1 MITNAKHL
9 AELNSPIQTINSRVE
24 LHNGSTLVQ
33 ICTCED
39 YVSSFTVERVGENKF
54 FGYGICHKLT
64 AHFIDINREL
74 NLTNIDF
81 IEVTYGV
88 DGDFIYPYPIFY
100 IEEVYRDETTNEIKV
115 TAFDA
120 LYKATDY
127 TVSDLG
133 LASYTIG
140 SFAAAIA
147 TKLGLPMKIIGV
159 DDGAFDTYFQGGAN
173 FDGTENLRAALNAV
187 AEATQTIYYISGDWE
202 LTFKRLKQSDPSVLT
217 IDKDKYIELQTEASH
232 TLAAIAA
239 VTELGDNLIEPSD
252 YSPEDGV
259 VQYVRNNPFWE
270 LREDAASLLSKA
282 KAAVEGL
289 TINPFECPD
298 WTGNYLLEIGDK
310 ITLIAQDDTEI
321 NTRLVDDVI
330 TFDGTLTQSTRWEY
344 SEDEAE
350 TFTNPTSLGDALNQT
365 FARVDKVNKE
375 ITLLVSDNS
384 DNKRVINSLKLTTE
398 GLDASVKTTE
408 QKIDEATNK
417 ISELEKEVS
426 LKVSPN
432 DVTIAIQSELSTG
445 VEKVVTSDKKY
456 KFDDTGLNISSS
468 GSVMSTVIT
477 EDGMTVSRDNEEVL
491 IANNK
496 GVTAEDL
503 HAKTYLIIG
512 NNSRF
517 EDWDGN
523 RTACF
528 WIGGNN

>member
-1 MITNAKHL
+1 MLTNEKHL
-9 AELNSPIQTINSRVE
+9 TALNSPIQTINSRVE
-24 LHNGSTLVQ
+24 LHKGSTLVQ

-64 AHFIDINREL
+64 ANFIDVNREL

-127 TVSDLG
+127 IVSDLR

-140 SFAAAIA
+140 TFAAAIA

-159 DDGAFDTYFQGGAN
+159 DEDDGVFDTYFPEGAN
-173 FDGTENLRAALNAV
+173 FDGTENLRVALNAI

-202 LTFKRLKQSDPSVLT
+202 LTFKRLNQSDPSALT
-217 IDKDKYIELQTEASH
+217 IDKDKYIELQTGTDCH
-232 TLAAIAA
+232 LTAIAS
-239 VTELGDNLIEPSD
+239 VTELGDNLVSGNQE
-252 YSPEDGV
+252 EGTT
-259 VQYVRNNPFWE
+259 QYVRNNPFWE
-270 LREDAASLLSKA
+270 LREDAATLLDNA
-282 KAAVEGL
+282 LAAVEGL

-310 ITLIAQDDTEI
+310 ITLIAENDSEI

-350 TFTNPTSLGDALNQT
+350 TFTNPTSLGDVLNQT
-365 FARVDKVNKE
+365 IAKVDKANKE
-375 ITLLVSDNS
+375 ITLLTSSNELNKTSIGSLTVTTGQIRAEVSSVETMYD
-384 DNKRVINSLKLTTE
+384 DLE
-398 GLDASVKTTE
+398 GR
-408 QKIDEATNK
+408 TNK
-417 ISELEKEVS
+417 LERDIS
-426 LKVSPN
+426 LKVGPE
-432 DVTIAIQSELSTG
+432 DVTIAIQTELSTG

-456 KFDDTGLNISSS
+456 KFDDTGLDVSTSTSNIS
-468 GSVMSTVIT
+468 TKIT
-477 EDGMTVSRDNEEVL
+477 EDGMTVKRDNEEVL
-491 IANNK
+491 IANNE

-512 NNSRF
+512 NNSRL
-517 EDWDGN
+517 EDWKDN

-528 WIGGNN
+528 WIGGK

>member
-1 MITNAKHL
+1 MLTNEKHL
-9 AELNSPIQTINSRVE
+9 TALNSPIQTIKSRVE
-24 LHNGSTLVQ
+24 LHSGSTLVQ

-64 AHFIDINREL
+64 ANFIDVNREL

-140 SFAAAIA
+140 TFAAAIA

-159 DDGAFDTYFQGGAN
+159 DDGVFDTYFPEGAN
-173 FDGTENLRAALNAV
+173 FDGTENLRVALNAI

-202 LTFKRLKQSDPSVLT
+202 LTFKRLQQSDPSMLT
-217 IDKDKYIELQTEASH
+217 LDKDKYIELKTGASC
-232 TLAAIAA
+232 TLAAIG
-239 VTELGDNLIEPSD
+239 TLTDLGDNTETPKWAGNQ
-252 YSPEDGV
+252 EEGV
-259 VQYVRNNPFWE
+259 TQYVHNNPFW
-270 LREDAASLLSKA
+270 DLSIDIQTVLDNA
-282 KAAVEGL
+282 MAAVGGL

-310 ITLIAQDDTEI
+310 ITLIAENDSEI

-350 TFTNPTSLGDALNQT
+350 TFTNSTSLGDVLNQT
-365 FARVDKVNKE
+365 IAKVDKANKE
-375 ITLLVSDNS
+375 ITLLTSSNELNKTSIGSLTVTTGQIRAEVNS
-384 DNKRVINSLKLTTE
+384 VETMYDDLEDR
-398 GLDASVKTTE
+398 
-408 QKIDEATNK
+408 TNK
-417 ISELEKEVS
+417 LEKDIS
-426 LKVSPN
+426 LKVGPE
-432 DVTIAIQSELSTG
+432 DVTIAIQTELSTG

-456 KFDDTGLNISSS
+456 KFDDTGLDISTSTSNIS
-468 GSVMSTVIT
+468 TKIT
-477 EDGMTVSRDNEEVL
+477 EDGMIVKRKNEEVL
-491 IANNK
+491 IANND
-496 GVTAEDL
+496 GVIAEDL
-503 HAKTYLIIG
+503 HAKTYLTIG
-512 NNSRF
+512 NNSEF
-517 EDWDGN
+517 KDWNEN

-528 WIGGNN
+528 WIGGK

>member
-24 LHNGSTLVQ
+24 LHNGSTLVK

-127 TVSDLG
+127 TVSDLR

-147 TKLGLPMKIIGV
+147 TKLGLPMKIVGV
-159 DDGAFDTYFQGGAN
+159 DDGAFDTYFPEGAN
-173 FDGTENLRAALNAV
+173 FDGTENLRAALNAI
-187 AEATQTIYYISGDWE
+187 AEATQTIYYVSGDWE
-202 LTFKRLKQSDPSVLT
+202 LTFKRLNQSDPSALT
-217 IDKDKYIELQTEASH
+217 VNKDKYIELQTGADCH
-232 TLAAIAA
+232 LTAIAS
-239 VTELGDNLIEPSD
+239 VTELGDNLVSGNQE
-252 YSPEDGV
+252 EGTT
-259 VQYVRNNPFWE
+259 QYVRNNPFWE
-270 LREDAASLLSKA
+270 LREDAATLLDNA
-282 KAAVEGL
+282 LAAVEGL

-350 TFTNPTSLGDALNQT
+350 TFTNPTSLGDVLNQT

-375 ITLLVSDNS
+375 ITLLVSDNT
-384 DNKRVINSLKLTTE
+384 DNKTAINSLKITTE
-398 GLDASVKTTE
+398 GIDASVKTAE
-408 QKIDEATNK
+408 KKIDEATNK
-417 ISELEKEVS
+417 VSELEKEVG
-426 LKVSPN
+426 LKVGPD
-432 DVTIAIQSELSTG
+432 DVTIAISKTLSEG

-468 GSVMSTVIT
+468 SSVMSTKIT
-477 EDGMTVSRDNEEVL
+477 EDGMTVSRNNEEVL
-491 IANNK
+491 IANNE

-512 NNSRF
+512 NNSRL
-517 EDWDGN
+517 EDWQDN

-528 WIGGNN
+528 WIGGNK